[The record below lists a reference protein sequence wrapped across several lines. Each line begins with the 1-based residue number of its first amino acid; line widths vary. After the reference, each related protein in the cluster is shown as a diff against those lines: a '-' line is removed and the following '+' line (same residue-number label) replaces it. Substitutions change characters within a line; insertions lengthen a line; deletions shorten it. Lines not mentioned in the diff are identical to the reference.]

1 MGSQLSQ
8 LAVVVLAVLSLSA
21 HLRAQDVI
29 HFQNGDR
36 LSGTIKRLERGEIVF
51 SSTFFDGDASIDWRS
66 IAHIESDRTF
76 QFQTSAGERFL
87 GRIETDTSQEAA
99 ADEVR
104 IVSPQ
109 GERRLRQDEIVL
121 ATQTV
126 KGLSGLLEMN
136 VGAGVTLSKSNS
148 QKQFNADSGIS
159 YQTPRYLTKAAVS
172 SIFSTQQ
179 EASSTNRHELDF
191 GFARKLSRSWSTSLI
206 TNLLTSEEQKLDLR
220 IILGGGPTRMFMNN
234 NRVILYATAGAV
246 WNSERYS
253 PDSGVVPVS
262 NQMEGLAVVGFNYFQ
277 FRQWTVESTFR
288 LFPSITNGGRVR
300 ADWRTNLRL
309 RVRKGKALWWN
320 FNQTINLDNR
330 PPGDA
335 PGSDYVTSSSVSWS
349 FP

>member
-8 LAVVVLAVLSLSA
+8 LVVLSLAALSLPA
-21 HLRAQDVI
+21 ALRAQDVI

-36 LSGTIKRLERGEIVF
+36 LTVTIKRLERGEVVF
-51 SSTFFDGDASIDWRS
+51 ESPVFDGDASIDWRRV
-66 IAHIESDRTF
+66 ARIESERTF

-87 GRIETDTSQEAA
+87 GRIENETSPEVGE
-99 ADEVR
+99 DEVR

-148 QKQFNADSGIS
+148 QKQFNADGGVS
-159 YQTPRYLTKAAVS
+159 YQTPRYQTKVAVS
-172 SIFSTQQ
+172 SLFSTQQ
-179 EASSTNRHELDF
+179 AASSTNRQELDF
-191 GFARKLSRSWSTSLI
+191 GLSRKLSRSWSTSLI
-206 TNLLTSEEQKLDLR
+206 TNLLTSEEQQLDLR
-220 IILGGGPTRMFMNN
+220 IVLGGGPTRTFLNN
-234 NRVILYATAGAV
+234 NRVILFATGGAV

-253 PDSGVVPVS
+253 PDSGNVPVN
-262 NQMEGLAVVGFNYFQ
+262 NQLEGLAAVSFNYFQ

-288 LFPSITNGGRVR
+288 LFPSITTGGRIR
-300 ADWRTNLRL
+300 ADWRTNLRV
-309 RVRKGKALWWN
+309 RVRKGKPLWWN

-330 PPGDA
+330 PPGDT
-335 PGSDYVTSSSVSWS
+335 PGTDYVTSSSVSWS